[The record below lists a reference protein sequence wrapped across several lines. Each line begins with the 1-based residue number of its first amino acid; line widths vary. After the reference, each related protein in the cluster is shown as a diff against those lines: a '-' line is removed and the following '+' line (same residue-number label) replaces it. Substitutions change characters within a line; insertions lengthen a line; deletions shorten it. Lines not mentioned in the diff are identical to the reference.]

1 MEIRYSK
8 IVARELREGTVEIYG
23 NIGDRVDGNYL
34 ATEIN
39 YLDKNVDVL
48 KLRINSMGGSF
59 VQGLSVI
66 SAITGCRSKVTAVVE
81 GIAGSMAAFIALSC
95 NHVTMNDFARLM
107 LHAPYFRDDDGV
119 RVNVLTTE
127 EVTALES
134 LQGIIV
140 DLLTRRGKTKKEISA
155 ILEKDTWYTAQEAFD
170 EGFVDEIIDTGVAKE
185 AAGLSIDKLVAFAKS
200 NFLLTNTDTMK
211 NIAAKL
217 GLPETADEQAIVAA
231 LDLKDTSMASAR
243 TKLVE
248 SAITAGKKSGTV
260 TDQNESQMRR
270 LAVADLDLFIDLVL
284 KPTAATDNTRLS
296 EVIARL
302 SEVAA
307 GQQEKEKDWDW
318 FQKNDPVALQDMK
331 KTDKARYDKLY
342 AGYWK

>member
-23 NIGDRVDGNYL
+23 NIGDRINGDYL

-66 SAITGCRSKVTAVVE
+66 SAITGSRSKTTAVVE

-95 NHVTMNDFARLM
+95 AHVTMNDFARLM
-107 LHAPYFRDDDGV
+107 LHAPYFRDDEGM
-119 RVNVLTTE
+119 RVNALTAE
-127 EVTALES
+127 EITALES
-134 LQGIIV
+134 LRGIIV
-140 DLLTRRGKTKKEISA
+140 DLLTRRGKTKQEINA
-155 ILEKDTWYTAQEAFD
+155 ILDKDTWYTAQEAFD

-185 AAGLSIDKLVAFAKS
+185 AAGLSIDKLVAFAET

-217 GLPETADEQAIVAA
+217 GLPDTADEQAIVAA
-231 LDLKDTSMASAR
+231 LDLRDTSLASAR
-243 TKLVE
+243 TNLVE
-248 SAITAGKKSGTV
+248 SAITAGKKTGTV
-260 TDQNESQMRR
+260 TEQNEAQMRR

-284 KPTAATDNTRLS
+284 KPAPAADSTRLS
-296 EVIARL
+296 EVIARI
-302 SEVAA
+302 SEAAA
-307 GQQEKEKDWDW
+307 GTQEKEKDWDW
-318 FQKNDPVALQDMK
+318 YQKNDPVALQEMRR
-331 KTDKARYDKLY
+331 TDKARYNKLY